1 VELLKTQPR
10 LTGIIYRNA
19 NAEAVEM
26 LRQNPD
32 NINWF
37 NLSIN
42 PSIFEIDYEALK
54 HRISA
59 FKEELVMV
67 GSSKRIQ
74 RLLELGGGYRRHR
87 PLLVIKIIQ
96 NTYTVE
102 TFLFIYKIDFLLFD
116 ASTIVRRYKTQYDR

>member
-1 VELLKTQPR
+1 
-10 LTGIIYRNA
+10 
-19 NAEAVEM
+19 M

-67 GSSKRIQ
+67 GSSPKRIQ
-74 RLLELGGGYRRHR
+74 RLELGW
-87 PLLVIKIIQ
+87 I
-96 NTYTVE
+96 
-102 TFLFIYKIDFLLFD
+102 
-116 ASTIVRRYKTQYDR
+116 

>member
-1 VELLKTQPR
+1 VELLKQNPTKINWYY
-10 LTGIIYRNA
+10 LSCNA

-32 NINWF
+32 NIRF

-67 GSSKRIQ
+67 GSSPKRIQ
-74 RLLELGGGYRRHR
+74 RLLELGW
-87 PLLVIKIIQ
+87 I
-96 NTYTVE
+96 
-102 TFLFIYKIDFLLFD
+102 
-116 ASTIVRRYKTQYDR
+116 

>member
-1 VELLKTQPR
+1 
-10 LTGIIYRNA
+10 
-19 NAEAVEM
+19 M

-32 NINWF
+32 NIRF

-67 GSSKRIQ
+67 GSSPKRIQ
-74 RLLELGGGYRRHR
+74 RLLELGW
-87 PLLVIKIIQ
+87 I
-96 NTYTVE
+96 
-102 TFLFIYKIDFLLFD
+102 
-116 ASTIVRRYKTQYDR
+116 

>member
-1 VELLKTQPR
+1 VELLKQNPTKINWYY
-10 LTGIIYRNA
+10 LSCNA

-67 GSSKRIQ
+67 GVRRKESRDCWNW
-74 RLLELGGGYRRHR
+74 GGYRRHR
-87 PLLVIKIIQ
+87 PLLK
-96 NTYTVE
+96 
-102 TFLFIYKIDFLLFD
+102 
-116 ASTIVRRYKTQYDR
+116 